1 MSSSPA
7 PQRFLRLVHLDRDLV
22 ERHGARCMDGS
33 PGGLYYAPASAAA
46 NRSRLVVFIE
56 GGGECRTLLSCAT
69 WAWRAGSS
77 SDWPLTMRLPHAL
90 PKVWPGSPMD
100 PDPQRNPDFHD
111 WAKLSLPYCSGDMHS
126 GTRTERDAKT
136 GWFFAGHSLI
146 VAALAQFTRSWPEP
160 QPTEAPLTDASP
172 LTHAPSPSPSR
183 SPSGPPSPLPS
194 PSPSSSPSPSPSPRP
209 RPPAHP
215 HSRTHPLPHPSPS
228 PWRKVL
234 LTGSSAGGIGA
245 LLHADVLAA
254 HWPAA
259 SVKASP
265 ESGLFYAG
273 VRSLADFRRGAQTPP
288 EHMGLHHMWRPFVP
302 PACAAAWG
310 SVLAPGACTHAHLLL
325 PHVATPLFLRENQFD
340 SAKLA
345 NCGLDVHS
353 HMGEAEL
360 SYLKEW
366 GGLVRSE
373 MRAVSARPRNGAWS
387 PSCLAHA
394 GNLGFASSPRLALPG
409 WRADDDGQL
418 ISLREVFRAWY
429 FETANTSLPR
439 AVVAECGELPCSNAS
454 EGQACPRLLAREC
467 GPACARARRKRRI
480 RDGKSPDGPGR
491 NVCDF
496 SAAGGGDAGD
506 VLPEATSGRLAHLLK
521 PPRQAGE
528 LVAARRGG
536 ALQPDPALEPMV
548 DRLV

>member
-1 MSSSPA
+1 M
-7 PQRFLRLVHLDRDLV
+7 
-22 ERHGARCMDGS
+22 
-33 PGGLYYAPASAAA
+33 
-46 NRSRLVVFIE
+46 
-56 GGGECRTLLSCAT
+56 
-69 WAWRAGSS
+69 
-77 SDWPLTMRLPHAL
+77 
-90 PKVWPGSPMD
+90 
-100 PDPQRNPDFHD
+100 
-111 WAKLSLPYCSGDMHS
+111 
-126 GTRTERDAKT
+126 
-136 GWFFAGHSLI
+136 
-146 VAALAQFTRSWPEP
+146 
-160 QPTEAPLTDASP
+160 
-172 LTHAPSPSPSR
+172 
-183 SPSGPPSPLPS
+183 
-194 PSPSSSPSPSPSPRP
+194 
-209 RPPAHP
+209 
-215 HSRTHPLPHPSPS
+215 
-228 PWRKVL
+228 L

-245 LLHADVLAA
+245 LLHADALAA

-310 SVLAPGACTHAHLLL
+310 SVLAPGACTHAHHLLR
-325 PHVATPLFLRENQFD
+325 HVATPLFLRENQFD

-491 NVCDF
+491 NVCDV
-496 SAAGGGDAGD
+496 SAAGGAVMRAMPRRKRRAVGWRTCSSRRD
-506 VLPEATSGRLAHLLK
+506 RLASWW
-521 PPRQAGE
+521 
-528 LVAARRGG
+528 RRGAAVLCSPTRRSNRWLTG
-536 ALQPDPALEPMV
+536 LFDSGCRGKCDALLYS
-548 DRLV
+548 LICIL

>member
-1 MSSSPA
+1 M
-7 PQRFLRLVHLDRDLV
+7 
-22 ERHGARCMDGS
+22 
-33 PGGLYYAPASAAA
+33 
-46 NRSRLVVFIE
+46 
-56 GGGECRTLLSCAT
+56 
-69 WAWRAGSS
+69 
-77 SDWPLTMRLPHAL
+77 
-90 PKVWPGSPMD
+90 
-100 PDPQRNPDFHD
+100 
-111 WAKLSLPYCSGDMHS
+111 
-126 GTRTERDAKT
+126 
-136 GWFFAGHSLI
+136 
-146 VAALAQFTRSWPEP
+146 
-160 QPTEAPLTDASP
+160 
-172 LTHAPSPSPSR
+172 
-183 SPSGPPSPLPS
+183 
-194 PSPSSSPSPSPSPRP
+194 
-209 RPPAHP
+209 
-215 HSRTHPLPHPSPS
+215 
-228 PWRKVL
+228 L

-273 VRSLADFRRGAQTPP
+273 VRSLADFRRGTQTPP

-302 PACAAAWG
+302 PACATAWG
-310 SVLAPGACTHAHLLL
+310 SMLAPAACTHAHNLL

-366 GGLVRSE
+366 GGLIRSE
-373 MRAVSARPRNGAWS
+373 MRAVGARPRNGAWS

-409 WRADDDGQL
+409 WRAGDDAQL
-418 ISLREVFRAWY
+418 VSLREIFRAWY

-467 GPACARARRKRRI
+467 GAACARARRKRRI
-480 RDGKSPDGPGR
+480 RDGKSPEGPGR
-491 NVCDF
+491 NVCDV
-496 SAAGGGDAGD
+496 SAAGGGGGAGD
-506 VLPEATSGRLAHLLK
+506 VLPEAASGRLAHLLK
-521 PPRQAGE
+521 PPRQIGE
-528 LVAARRGG
+528 AVAVRRGG
-536 ALQPDPALEPMV
+536 ALRLDPALEPMV